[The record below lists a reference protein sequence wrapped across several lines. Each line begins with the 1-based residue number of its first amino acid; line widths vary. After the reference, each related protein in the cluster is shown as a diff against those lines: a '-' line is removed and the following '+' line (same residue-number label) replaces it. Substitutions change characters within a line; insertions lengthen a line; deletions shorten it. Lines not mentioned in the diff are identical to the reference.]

1 MRDDSIDRLC
11 HISQAF
17 ENYVSYIYILYMF
30 MLACYFLCALRRRG
44 LIQGKGTTILLL
56 LAMRINM
63 SCTTTTTLFA
73 AYNSMPY
80 FML

>member
-1 MRDDSIDRLC
+1 
-11 HISQAF
+11 
-17 ENYVSYIYILYMF
+17 MF
-30 MLACYFLCALRRRG
+30 MLACYFLCATSSWPYTR
-44 LIQGKGTTILLL
+44 KGYYYTTMLT

-63 SCTTTTTLFA
+63 SCTTTTLFA